1 VLAAAVAAVLGD
13 DPHALR
19 IEIGSSVGVHGP
31 RSGGSR
37 TACSIG
43 PAAIDAATQLRDEL
57 LERAT
62 SQLRLVDA
70 SAVAGGVAHRDG
82 MHTWAQLLELGP
94 AISVTG
100 KRGRDAGGFF
110 LPPLQGIAIGRYLAA
125 AVQVSEVEVDM
136 RLGRVRM
143 LQTRMAANIGH
154 IYSPPLARSQAEGG
168 IIQGIGYALF
178 EERRMDL
185 RHGTLLTGNLEDYRV
200 CGLGDVGEIHV
211 EFLPGGFE
219 NVRGGGV
226 GIGELCTLAP
236 AATIANAVYDA
247 TGWRPK
253 QIPLRPDR
261 VLEGVRS

>member
-1 VLAAAVAAVLGD
+1 
-13 DPHALR
+13 
-19 IEIGSSVGVHGP
+19 
-31 RSGGSR
+31 
-37 TACSIG
+37 
-43 PAAIDAATQLRDEL
+43 
-57 LERAT
+57 
-62 SQLRLVDA
+62 
-70 SAVAGGVAHRDG
+70 
-82 MHTWAQLLELGP
+82 
-94 AISVTG
+94 
-100 KRGRDAGGFF
+100 
-110 LPPLQGIAIGRYLAA
+110 LPPIQGIAIGRYLSA
-125 AVQVSEVEVDM
+125 AVQVSEVEVDT

-143 LQTRMAANIGH
+143 LQTYMAANIGH
-154 IYSPPLARSQAEGG
+154 IYSPMLARSQAEGG

-219 NVRGGGV
+219 DARGGGV

-236 AATIANAVYDA
+236 AASIANAVYDA

-261 VLEGVRS
+261 VLEGVRQ